1 MPIRAVEISKNFLIF
16 LFSPPYLDS
25 SISPLRNRFRPLRNH
40 FFHLLR
46 PFLELEKK
54 IFLGNFLIW
63 HFLGL
68 FGQIRQSM
76 ACWGSNRSV
85 WPGRSSPAI
94 KFQDFWLEHLFPIF
108 FGTFCKFLAISAK
121 NSFFSSFLP
130 LSRQTNDKFGN
141 FPKIFKASS
150 HYLGKKLVEITQIDR
165 NDVISRVFFPFPSLL
180 LS

>member
-1 MPIRAVEISKNFLIF
+1 MELEDKKCCRIGRFGAPSCPLGPLKSQKKISFFFFRPLT
-16 LFSPPYLDS
+16 

-54 IFLGNFLIW
+54 FFLGNFLIW

-130 LSRQTNDKFGN
+130 LSRQTNDKFG
-141 FPKIFKASS
+141 IFSLKFSRLHLIA
-150 HYLGKKLVEITQIDR
+150 LLV
-165 NDVISRVFFPFPSLL
+165 FSLFVC
-180 LS
+180 

>member
-1 MPIRAVEISKNFLIF
+1 M
-16 LFSPPYLDS
+16 
-25 SISPLRNRFRPLRNH
+25 
-40 FFHLLR
+40 
-46 PFLELEKK
+46 
-54 IFLGNFLIW
+54 G
-63 HFLGL
+63 
-68 FGQIRQSM
+68 
-76 ACWGSNRSV
+76 
-85 WPGRSSPAI
+85 GRSSPAI

-165 NDVISRVFFPFPSLL
+165 TDVISRVFSLSFSPSFIAIYRFNANIKFFPL
-180 LS
+180 